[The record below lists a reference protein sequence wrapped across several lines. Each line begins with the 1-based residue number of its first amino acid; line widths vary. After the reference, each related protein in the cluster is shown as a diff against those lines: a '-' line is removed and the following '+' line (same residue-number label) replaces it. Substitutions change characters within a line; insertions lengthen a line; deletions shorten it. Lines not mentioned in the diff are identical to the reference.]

1 MFFKNILREFNIF
14 LHCII
19 IRPYEIFVYD
29 INNKKG
35 GMIAFLLSNC
45 MWDRLIIFQSKVDW
59 QCKV

>member
-19 IRPYEIFVYD
+19 IRPCEFFVYD

-45 MWDRLIIFQSKVDW
+45 MWD
-59 QCKV
+59 